1 MASVYGMVRRVYT
14 VNGEPTHVPTANPL
28 NSEYSAQRRSRL
40 TRFSLRRKAIPRR
53 LSMPLQPE
61 TEIGQINSQKA
72 WDSEGVHKL
81 PRFAAAKCFL
91 NRRLSLV
98 IEMLEDSEI
107 NAIYNPLPA
116 GLHYEWTMKALTAGK
131 HVLVENPSSYTA
143 EETRRMFE
151 LAETKGLVLL
161 EALHNQYAMLNFMLT
176 IRDKGYLKPDDIR
189 FNYELG
195 GGALMDMGCTD
206 PTEVLSVEH
215 ELKAPKVD
223 RNTTAKLALPG
234 GATTATLACR
244 TTSVMDAVIECESGR
259 IEVKNYIMPTLYHSI
274 TVTPTGGKKR
284 VEKAYTFPNLGQPW
298 WTTYRYQLEAF
309 VNKVKGRKT
318 HAWIT
323 KEYSVKNMEII
334 ESIYAKSGLGSRPKS
349 NFVPPQW

>member
-1 MASVYGMVRRVYT
+1 MASVYSMIRRVYT
-14 VNGEPTHVPTANPL
+14 MMNPPTAAPRPV
-28 NSEYSAQRRSRL
+28 SKPIKFGIFGAAAIAPDAIL
-40 TRFSLRRKAIPRR
+40 TPAKSHP
-53 LSMPLQPE
+53 
-61 TEIGQINSQKA
+61 
-72 WDSEGVHKL
+72 EGVVYAVAARDRNRAKQ
-81 PRFAAAKCFL
+81 FAK
-91 NRRLSLV
+91 RHG
-98 IEMLEDSEI
+98 I
-107 NAIYNPLPA
+107 PKLPA
-116 GLHYEWTMKALTAGK
+116 GLHYEWTMKALAAGK
-131 HVLVENPSSYTA
+131 HVLVEKPSSCTA

-161 EALHNQYAMLNFMLT
+161 DALHNQYAMLNFMLT
-176 IRDKGYLKPDDIR
+176 IGDKVHRVKDIVASGELGAVKSTYTSLGLNQGYMKPDDIR

-195 GGALMDMGCTD
+195 GGALMDMGCYTISAMRFFTGTD

-274 TVTPTGGKKR
+274 TVTPTGRKRR
-284 VEKAYTFPNLGQPW
+284 VEKAYTFPDLGQPR
-298 WTTYRYQLEAF
+298 WTTYHYQLETF
-309 VNKVKGRKT
+309 KGRKT

-323 KEYSVKNMEII
+323 KEYSVKNMEVI
-334 ESIYAKSGLGSRPKS
+334 ESIYAKKGGNPTSLE
-349 NFVPPQW
+349 